1 VRLRTTP
8 HLPAATVARA
18 RRLRREMTEAEHRL
32 WRALREVFPDAHFRH
47 QVPFGPYYADFASHG
62 ARLVLE
68 VDGDQ
73 HGAEAPQ
80 AYDADRTRFLEGEG
94 YRVLRFWNNEVLG
107 NLDGV
112 LTAIAAAMPESLSPL
127 VGERLERGVRGK
139 APRAPRGAHPHPSPP
154 HKGEGGNDNLR
165 LESD

>member
-8 HLPAATVARA
+8 HLPVAGA
-18 RRLRREMTEAEHRL
+18 RRLRREMTEAEQRL

-68 VDGDQ
+68 VDGGQ
-73 HGAEAPQ
+73 HGTEASQ
-80 AYDADRTRFLEGEG
+80 AYDAERTRFLEGEG

-112 LTAIAAAMPESLSPL
+112 LTVIAAQIPSPL
-127 VGERLERGVRGK
+127 VGEGGAKRRMGGARQG
-139 APRAPRGAHPHPSPP
+139 RARASGSHPLPSPP
-154 HKGEGGNDNLR
+154 HKGEGGNVKPPFW
-165 LESD
+165 SQ